1 MSKPLCR
8 DRDAEVVDSQL
19 DESSA
24 WTNRRASEQATRAAN
39 ARQQSGRRRFV
50 DPTTSERE
58 YTEAEMEFMMAMNS
72 YKQSSGRMFPTWSEV
87 LEVLRGLGYEKVSAD
102 LEPESVL
109 SRGASVGL
117 AAP

>member
-1 MSKPLCR
+1 
-8 DRDAEVVDSQL
+8 
-19 DESSA
+19 
-24 WTNRRASEQATRAAN
+24 
-39 ARQQSGRRRFV
+39 
-50 DPTTSERE
+50 
-58 YTEAEMEFMMAMNS
+58 MAMNS